1 MYFKVKGLAFFFNPT
16 GENLEQ
22 VIEVPL
28 YYTGLT
34 STATVIFEDDQA
46 TKGTYT
52 LRRDY
57 AIEIS
62 ISKFFSFKECFAPCL
77 LSCTAEYG
85 D

>member
-1 MYFKVKGLAFFFNPT
+1 MKIFVFSQVKGLAFFFNPT
-16 GENLEQ
+16 GDDLEQ

-34 STATVIFEDDQA
+34 SIATVIFEDDPT
-46 TKGTYT
+46 TKETYV

-62 ISKFFSFKECFAPCL
+62 IRKFFYNSFEHVFEPNFN
-77 LSCTAEYG
+77 
-85 D
+85 